1 MVEPVRGISTVIN
14 PDGSIEFWEL
24 TDGWR
29 SVKSIPAEALATDAE
44 LASAISALASVYATI
59 GHTHS
64 SLVDLDITGQLSTD
78 GDKGVTETFDS
89 KKHTLRKLKVA
100 NGIVIELEV
109 EEI

>member
-24 TDGWR
+24 TDGWH
-29 SVKSIPAEALATDAE
+29 SVKTMPAGTLATDEE
-44 LASAISALASVYATI
+44 LASAIATLSSIYEAL

-64 SLVDLDITGQLSTD
+64 SFKDLDILGQLSTN
-78 GDKGVTETFDS
+78 GDKGITGTFDS
-89 KKHTLRKLKVA
+89 KLHTLRKLNVA

-109 EEI
+109 E